1 MGKVIKWED
10 RDRRKR
16 KETDSDVGLR
26 EKKNWEVESN
36 IKLVLLELSSISS
49 FLWDGSN
56 TFPADFF

>member
-56 TFPADFF
+56 TFPADLF